1 MRENRQYAKLDKCEF
16 LLNEVVF
23 LGHIISAKS
32 IFMDPIKV
40 EAILKWKKPT
50 NMTNIHSFLGLVMYY
65 KRFIEGFSK
74 ITSHLTQWIHKKVK
88 FEWTKEC
95 KESFQKLKR
104 RFTSTLVLNLPSRT
118 KWFIV
123 YKDAFKKSLRCI
135 FMQNGR
141 VIAYALR
148 QLKTNE
154 LNYLIHDLELV
165 AIVFALWVWIQYLY
179 EA

>member
-1 MRENRQYAKLDKCEF
+1 ME
-16 LLNEVVF
+16 
-23 LGHIISAKS
+23 
-32 IFMDPIKV
+32 PIKV

-118 KWFIV
+118 KCT
-123 YKDAFKKSLRCI
+123 KMLSR
-135 FMQNGR
+135 R
-141 VIAYALR
+141 V
-148 QLKTNE
+148 
-154 LNYLIHDLELV
+154 
-165 AIVFALWVWIQYLY
+165 
-179 EA
+179 

>member
-1 MRENRQYAKLDKCEF
+1 
-16 LLNEVVF
+16 
-23 LGHIISAKS
+23 
-32 IFMDPIKV
+32 
-40 EAILKWKKPT
+40 
-50 NMTNIHSFLGLVMYY
+50 MYY

-74 ITSHLTQWIHKKVK
+74 ITSPLTQWTHKKVK
-88 FEWTKEC
+88 FEWTMEC
-95 KESFQKLKR
+95 KENFQKLKR

-118 KWFIV
+118 KGFIV

-165 AIVFALWVWIQYLY
+165 AIVFAL
-179 EA
+179 